1 MIMMILGIAGCTA
14 LVLTGFGIHDSV
26 ANIANFQ
33 FDDIQKY
40 DVSAQFSDT
49 LTEDKINEVESDHK
63 SELDA
68 ATAVQMT
75 SGDVTGDSITK
86 SAYIVASDDPPSP
99 TFLICISTARPYPT
113 PARPKMLLTENSP
126 RLTDTQIR
134 TDTVTVS
141 VSDTEKAELK
151 VAGLVENYVQNYLY
165 MTGETYAMIADK
177 GYEPKN
183 APAARKRQ
191 RRRICAFRCTL
202 QNGRRIL
209 RFRRHRYA
217 QYD

>member
-68 ATAVQMT
+68 ATDRA
-75 SGDVTGDSITK
+75 
-86 SAYIVASDDPPSP
+86 DD
-99 TFLICISTARPYPT
+99 
-113 PARPKMLLTENSP
+113 
-126 RLTDTQIR
+126 
-134 TDTVTVS
+134 
-141 VSDTEKAELK
+141 
-151 VAGLVENYVQNYLY
+151 
-165 MTGETYAMIADK
+165 
-177 GYEPKN
+177 
-183 APAARKRQ
+183 
-191 RRRICAFRCTL
+191 
-202 QNGRRIL
+202 L
-209 RFRRHRYA
+209 R
-217 QYD
+217 